1 MTVQNVKKD
10 AFERHHARTEIL
22 LAAHH
27 FENGNIDIA
36 IDRCNSALRALE
48 IIKESEVKANGSARE
63 A

>member
-22 LAAHH
+22 LTAHH

-36 IDRCNSALRALE
+36 IDRCKSALKALE
-48 IIKESEVKANGSARE
+48 IIKESEVRK
-63 A
+63 